1 MITPGYSLSATE
13 RVLPRMALDFTT
25 ASLDS
30 RVTVTRALNT
40 ATRVNSSGN
49 IEIVN
54 ANLPRFDFSPTS
66 IGTCRGL
73 LIEESRANLVLSS
86 GDLSNATYW
95 VAQRATAVGASGT
108 APDGTNSATLAT
120 EDTTASNNHLF
131 GRQSVTAAAGAT
143 ITKSVFLKN
152 GLTNGR
158 RYAILTMIGATNVE
172 WVVAV
177 VDLVAGVVTSTSNGT
192 SGTYISSSITPWND
206 GWWRCTLTGSITGTN
221 PNVRIQLSDTGT
233 PASFGGFAIYA
244 YNGNGVSNLYGWG
257 MNVEVGAFAT
267 SYIPTTTTSL
277 TRNADAV
284 TMTGTNFSSWWASTI
299 GAAVA
304 RVIPNTVSGVRPA
317 AQFDDNSANN
327 IIALRGNT
335 TNPELYI
342 KATTDQAQIDA
353 GTISANTTYLLGGA
367 WNTNNCAAAVNG
379 GTAVTDTS
387 VTVPTATQARLGSDG
402 TNYLNGCLQSLR
414 YWPQR
419 VTNAEIQAFS
429 K

>member
-1 MITPGYSLSATE
+1 
-13 RVLPRMALDFTT
+13 MALDFTT

-192 SGTYISSSITPWND
+192 SGTYISSSITPWNN

-244 YNGNGVSNLYGWG
+244 YNGDGVSNLYGWG

-267 SYIPTTTTSL
+267 SYIPTTTASL

-284 TMTGTNFSSWWASTI
+284 SMTGTNFSDWYNATQGAFVARYLTFVNAATNNPRIFEVSDGTTTNRSRCYVTSTGAFAQVSSGGSSVASLGVTLSNPLSTYNQVCFAYKADSFALAGNG
-299 GAAVA
+299 GAADTDPSGAAPVA
-304 RVIPNTVSGVRPA
+304 PIRIN
-317 AQFDDNSANN
+317 
-327 IIALRGNT
+327 
-335 TNPELYI
+335 
-342 KATTDQAQIDA
+342 
-353 GTISANTTYLLGGA
+353 
-367 WNTNNCAAAVNG
+367 
-379 GTAVTDTS
+379 
-387 VTVPTATQARLGSDG
+387 LGSDISG
-402 TNYLNGCLQSLR
+402 AAQTQLNGYLSKLYYYVPR
-414 YWPQR
+414 LL
-419 VTNAEIQAFS
+419 NAEVQAFS